1 MADWASQILSAG
13 QGSGPI
19 DMSQEEPAL
28 NRAAAGLKMT
38 PQGKAGFYERLYG
51 EGNVATDR
59 EGRLFIKKG
68 DRWTPENA
76 PGFSFGDIADFSG
89 VALQT
94 LPAVAAS
101 PTMLGAAGAGA
112 GGNVLR
118 QGISALMPGDDQMT
132 LGDRAGSLAVDTA
145 LSGGTQGLL
154 NAVTPMRVMGRLYN
168 RAADTPAGRE
178 GAAASVF
185 LGAPLP
191 PGQETGNRLMLSVER
206 MLRRNP
212 AAGDIVQEADRR
224 VYDAAISRIKGFED
238 RLAKAP
244 VDSTQAGTEVKQ
256 AFDGAITSLM
266 DIRRTNASK
275 AFGALG
281 NTKAIEP
288 KAFTSEIE
296 TLINDLDVRGG
307 GDATATL
314 VNRLRSIRNDL
325 PDGDKATPQEFQRW
339 LEIYGRASRGGGAIF
354 QDIDKSQ
361 QKMIAGRLYRAL
373 NKDLDDA
380 AAVGG
385 AELKAARD
393 GYRVDSQAIGEWE
406 KSALGQYLG
415 YTENPAPEL
424 VAQRL
429 RTMKP
434 TQFQETVKLLD
445 QADPE
450 LAGKVKRAM
459 IGDAFDKAWD
469 SGSAMQSRLGGAVE
483 ADPLGFNPKT
493 FMGELRKL
501 PLWDTLSGRDK
512 FEAQMIVSALQRL
525 PEKADYQSWTQPLTS
540 AKELV
545 QLAAQASIGLDP
557 FTALKLVAS
566 TVGPRRVAEA
576 LFTDEGRTALK
587 TLAIKTSKPEAVTRA
602 VALLGAMSIDEPG
615 DENTRPNSE
624 LSAPQSGDW
633 LGQLLNQ
640 AAGQPPPQP

>member
-1 MADWASQILSAG
+1 MADWASQVLSAG

-19 DMSQEEPAL
+19 DMSQEESAL

-38 PQGKAGFYERLYG
+38 PQGKAGFYEKLYG

-94 LPAVAAS
+94 LPAIATS
-101 PTMLGAAGAGA
+101 PTIAGAAGGGA
-112 GGNVLR
+112 AGNVIR
-118 QGISALMPGDDQMT
+118 QGVSALMPGDDRMT
-132 LGDRAGSLAVDTA
+132 LGERAGSLAMDTA
-145 LSGGTQGLL
+145 LSGGTQGLI

-168 RAADTPAGRE
+168 RAADTPTGRE

-212 AAGDIVQEADRR
+212 AAGDIVQDADRR
-224 VYDAAISRIKGFED
+224 VYDAAISRVRDFET
-238 RLAKAP
+238 RLSRTPTDAA
-244 VDSTQAGTEVKQ
+244 QAGTEVRR
-256 AFDGAITSLM
+256 AFDGAVTGLM
-266 DIRRTNASK
+266 DVRRNNARS

-281 NTKAIEP
+281 STRTIEP
-288 KAFTSEIE
+288 RAFTAEIE
-296 TLINDLDVRGG
+296 SLVNDLDVRGG

-314 VNRLRSIRNDL
+314 VNRLRSIREQVS
-325 PDGDKATPQEFQRW
+325 DGDLATPQEFQRW
-339 LEIYGRASRGGGAIF
+339 LEIYGRASRGQGAIF

-361 QKMIAGRLYRAL
+361 QRMIAGRLYRAL
-373 NKDLDDA
+373 NDDLNNA
-380 AAVGG
+380 AATGG
-385 AELKAARD
+385 AELRAARD
-393 GYRVDSQAIGEWE
+393 GYRVDSQAIDEWE
-406 KSALGQYLG
+406 RSALGQYLG
-415 YTENPAPEL
+415 YADNPAPEL

-429 RTMKP
+429 KSMKP
-434 TQFQETVKLLD
+434 TQFQETVTLLD
-445 QADPE
+445 RVDPD
-450 LAGKVKRAM
+450 LSGRVRRSM

-469 SGSAMQSRLGGAVE
+469 SGSAMQSRLGNPVAP
-483 ADPLGFNPKT
+483 DSLGFNPKT

-501 PLWDTLSGRDK
+501 PLWDTLSGREQFD
-512 FEAQMIVSALQRL
+512 AQMIVSALQRL

-557 FTALKLVAS
+557 LTALKLVAS

-576 LFTDEGRTALK
+576 LFTDEGRRALR
-587 TLAIKTSKPEAVTRA
+587 TLAVRNSAPEAVTRA
-602 VALLGAMSIDEPG
+602 VALLGVMSIDEPG